1 MPTVSIILAVYSVKR
16 TEDKSYT
23 LARRKVTRL
32 FESSWAM
39 TYATI
44 SKAPWVDNANLPSH
58 PKKKIA
64 ASLSMLIN

>member
-1 MPTVSIILAVYSVKR
+1 MQTVSIILGAYSVKR

-23 LARRKVTRL
+23 LDRRKVTRL

-44 SKAPWVDNANLPSH
+44 SKIP
-58 PKKKIA
+58 
-64 ASLSMLIN
+64 